1 VTPEEVLAEIERLG
15 KANGWPI
22 IGSKRGKFLDE
33 VVRPKTTLEVGT
45 FYIAKN
51 YLTRLTERSY
61 NCPRHEIGAHT
72 INHPSR

>member
-22 IGSKRGKFLDE
+22 IGPKRKFLE

-61 NCPRHEIGAHT
+61 NCPRYEIGAHT